1 MHDTV
6 ASGMGLR
13 IALHQTGPIPLDAEI
28 ACRPGE
34 LLALVGPSG
43 AGKSTIL
50 RAIAGLYRPA
60 HGLITCGGETWVD
73 TQAGVFVPPHRRAI
87 GMVFQSYALFP
98 HMTASANIMA
108 AMGHL
113 PRVERP
119 ARARELLSLVNLSG
133 LEGRRPAE
141 LSGGQQQRVA
151 VARALAREPKV
162 LLLDEPFS
170 AVDKVT
176 RGKLYRELA
185 ELWRSLAIPI
195 VLVTHDFDEAARL
208 ADRMCLLHHGR
219 VVQAGTPQDVLA
231 RPATVE
237 AARLVDL
244 KNLFEATIRSHDGE
258 ETILDWCGDRIVVRP
273 SRTDLPIGSRVAWAV
288 PSTQVIL
295 DRADGR
301 DHEGVNRLSATVVEV
316 AALSE
321 ATSILVE
328 VAGAAGRVLSMT
340 VPAQFVRRT
349 RMVAGAPVE
358 VSIRPD
364 GIHLMASG
372 ASA

>member
-6 ASGMGLR
+6 AMGSALR
-13 IALHQTGPIPLDAEI
+13 IHLRQDSPIPLDAEI
-28 ACRPGE
+28 VCQPGE
-34 LLALVGPSG
+34 VLALVGPSG

-50 RAIAGLYRPA
+50 RAIAGLYRPKQGA
-60 HGLITCGGETWVD
+60 ITCGGDAWVD
-73 TQAGVFVPPHRRAI
+73 TQAAMFVPPHRRAI

-98 HMTASANIMA
+98 HMTARANVEA

-113 PRVERP
+113 
-119 ARARELLSLVNLSG
+119 ARGQREARIQELFALVNLSG
-133 LEGRRPAE
+133 LERRRPAE

-151 VARALAREPKV
+151 VARALARDPKV

-185 ELWRSLAIPI
+185 ELRRSLAIPI
-195 VLVTHDFDEAARL
+195 ILVTHDFDEAARL
-208 ADRMCLLHHGR
+208 ADRMCLLHRGR
-219 VVQAGTPQDVLA
+219 VVQTGTPQEVLA

-244 KNLFEATIRSHDGE
+244 KNLFEATIRSHDDDQTVIE
-258 ETILDWCGDRIVVRP
+258 WCGHGIVVRP
-273 SRTDLPIGSRVAWAV
+273 ARPDLAIGSQVVWAV

-295 DRADGR
+295 DRPDMR
-301 DHEGVNRLSATVVEV
+301 DREPVNSLSATVVEV
-316 AALSE
+316 ASLSE

-328 VAGAAGRVLSMT
+328 VTGTDGRILAMT
-340 VPAQFVRRT
+340 VPAQFARRT
-349 RMVAGAPVE
+349 QMAPGTSVRLS
-358 VSIRPD
+358 VRPE
-364 GIHLMASG
+364 GIHLMAAEKRS
-372 ASA
+372 